1 MAQLTNAPP
10 PIYDEVKEKRAETV
24 AQQPPQQPT
33 QQPLPSGQVFYSAQQ
48 PQVVPG
54 TVYQMPYQIPQMYQ
68 QVEAAMGKPPYPGPS
83 DYFILSLVTMIM
95 CGLLNITSLT
105 IGIPGLVFAS
115 LSNHNR
121 TANKNYHNAK
131 RYSNYALGLV
141 LANIIYTLLL
151 GVILTGVAVG
161 IGSRC
166 YNCYNYYYG

>member
-1 MAQLTNAPP
+1 MASQRVMTSPP
-10 PIYDEVKEKRAETV
+10 PTYDEVKEKRAETV
-24 AQQPPQQPT
+24 AQQPT
-33 QQPLPSGQVFYSAQQ
+33 QQPPSTGQVFYSTQQ

-83 DYFILSLVTMIM
+83 DYLILSLVTMIM
-95 CGLLNITSLT
+95 CGLLNITSLM

-131 RYSNYALGLV
+131 RYSNYAL
-141 LANIIYTLLL
+141 
-151 GVILTGVAVG
+151 
-161 IGSRC
+161 S
-166 YNCYNYYYG
+166 